1 MLLFPL
7 RAYRRSLLS
16 VLGVSA
22 LVAPA
27 YLTPNCANAQDGRVR
42 IRSVTPTPSTGPVL
56 LRTAMADRPMIG
68 ILMAAGSAADTAGVR
83 IEEVEADSP
92 AAKAGLKA
100 GDLITD
106 INGTSLRVSK
116 EDAEDLALGGL
127 AQRRLQRVLGKLKAG
142 DDVSLTVKS
151 GSSAAR
157 KVSVKTI
164 SQQEFDRA
172 DEKRIVERNQIRV
185 REPMISGMMSRSG
198 DRMLVE
204 GRQNEHGMVGISV
217 GGAGNARDTLG
228 LFISSVVN
236 GGPAEKAG
244 IVEGERVA
252 AVNGVD
258 VRLAKEDVDDPQAMS
273 ARVNRFVREVQKV
286 EPGKTLSLR
295 VYSGG
300 RYRDVTVTAAKS
312 SDMPSSGFSMSV
324 GDGGIQVMRLPQ
336 GVRALSA
343 PSMSPRPPQPPR
355 VFEFQRDGD
364 TGRVRLDG
372 QEMRVDMQRLR
383 ESLQDMRREIER
395 GVQRGVDGS
404 LRSFDIRTIPSRS
417 RRADAIL

>member
-7 RAYRRSLLS
+7 RAYRRPLLS
-16 VLGVSA
+16 VLGISA

-27 YLTPNCANAQDGRVR
+27 YLTPACANAQDSRVR
-42 IRSVTPTPSTGPVL
+42 IRSVAPTPATGPVL

-100 GDLITD
+100 GDIITD
-106 INGTSLRVSK
+106 ANGTSLKVSK

-142 DDVSLTVKS
+142 DEVSLTVKS

-157 KVSVKTI
+157 KVSVKTV

-172 DEKRIVERNQIRV
+172 DEKRMVERNQIRV
-185 REPMISGMMSRSG
+185 REPMISGMMSPSR

-204 GRQNEHGMVGISV
+204 ARASEHGMVGISV
-217 GGAGNARDTLG
+217 GGAGNSRDTLG
-228 LFISSVVN
+228 LFISSVVS

-244 IVEGERVA
+244 IVEGERIA

-258 VRLAKEDVDDPQAMS
+258 VRVGREDVDDPQAMS
-273 ARVNRFVREVQKV
+273 SRVNRFVREVQKV

-300 RYRDVTVTAAKS
+300 RYRDVTVTAAKA
-312 SDMPSSGFSMSV
+312 SDMPRSGFSMSV
-324 GDGGIQVMRLPQ
+324 GDGGFQVMRVPQ
-336 GVRALSA
+336 AVRAPSA
-343 PSMSPRPPQPPR
+343 PDVSPRPPQPPR
-355 VFEFQRDGD
+355 VLEFMRDGD

-372 QEMRVDMQRLR
+372 REMQIDMQRLR

-404 LRSFDIRTIPSRS
+404 LRSFDFRSVPTRS